1 MDWKDVQMSSNI
13 GGLSVISNGGKATVR
28 GIELETQF
36 VPIGHFTLGV
46 NVAYIHAKLDSVS
59 ADVTAHTGAV
69 SGDTLP
75 FTPTWSASAVADYVQ
90 PLSTA
95 LSSNFGVTYRYQG
108 SKWSDY
114 PVDPLNAGVVIPH
127 SNSLDFGA

>member
-46 NVAYIHAKLDSVS
+46 NGAYIHAKLDSVS

-75 FTPTWSASAVADYVQ
+75 FTPTWCASAVSDYVQ
-90 PLSTA
+90 PLRAAHT
-95 LSSNFGVTYRYQG
+95 
-108 SKWSDY
+108 SKL
-114 PVDPLNAGVVIPH
+114 VLTERHTRA
-127 SNSLDFGA
+127 